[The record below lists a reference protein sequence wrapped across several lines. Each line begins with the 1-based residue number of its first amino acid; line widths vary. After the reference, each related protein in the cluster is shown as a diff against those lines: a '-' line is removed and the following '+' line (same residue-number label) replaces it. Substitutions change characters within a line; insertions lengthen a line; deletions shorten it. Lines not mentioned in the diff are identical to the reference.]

1 MNCDT
6 SQLTPRLINQQGFWL
21 LTIHLRWAI
30 TIDIGFN
37 EYIATTWVFK
47 RTVASCGFSQVSM
60 LDIAAFEL
68 HASRNIAQ
76 LQDPQPIVIRWP
88 KTIIKYLHIEYNTR
102 HVYIYIL
109 YNGHIWLFQVC
120 DIYIYIHVCLF
131 LWTCKCHHI
140 NKGVDVYIDI
150 IYYIYILYIVYV
162 FEYIH
167 IISCI
172 YYIYTVYTHTS
183 VCVCADP
190 WIKGNVM
197 LISSVRTTCS
207 R

>member
-1 MNCDT
+1 MFIAGNIISKWVIFQQDMFDYPKVIGFSVMNCDS

-102 HVYIYIL
+102 HVYIYI
-109 YNGHIWLFQVC
+109 YYTMVTYDYFKYV
-120 DIYIYIHVCLF
+120 IYIYTCL
-131 LWTCKCHHI
+131 L
-140 NKGVDVYIDI
+140 
-150 IYYIYILYIVYV
+150 
-162 FEYIH
+162 
-167 IISCI
+167 
-172 YYIYTVYTHTS
+172 
-183 VCVCADP
+183 VCVD
-190 WIKGNVM
+190 
-197 LISSVRTTCS
+197 L
-207 R
+207 